1 MALIIGYGP
10 VTARRDSERV
20 VVPAGPNR
28 PPRSTAARVLRS
40 RDMATSAQVRM
51 VRAARRP
58 RATSL
63 VAEGFRETWTHRR
76 LTRYLVRA
84 DLKKHGSDTILGNIW
99 WVLDPLL
106 QMVVYVVLV
115 QVIFRIKIDDYPLF
129 VFAAILPWKWFSSA
143 VTDGIVSV
151 TSRDR
156 IIKQVKFPKI
166 VLPVAATVSGIANFA
181 FGLIPLVALAY
192 LFYSNRLSIYYLLI
206 PAIAAVQF
214 VFSLAMAVLLA
225 GVNVFFR
232 DIANVARHAL
242 RLWFYLSPALYTF
255 DSVAPRLDG
264 WVGRIEMLNPWTP
277 LFESYR
283 DVIYNGTM
291 PNWFSLGVLLVA
303 STVFLTFATLFFK
316 RVEPS
321 FAKVL

>member
-1 MALIIGYGP
+1 
-10 VTARRDSERV
+10 
-20 VVPAGPNR
+20 
-28 PPRSTAARVLRS
+28 
-40 RDMATSAQVRM
+40 MATTAEARPL
-51 VRAARRP
+51 RAARRP
-58 RATSL
+58 GALEL
-63 VAEGFRETWTHRR
+63 VTTGFREIWSHRR

-84 DLKKHGSDTILGNIW
+84 DLKKHGAHTVLGNIW

-115 QVIFRIKIDDYPLF
+115 EVIFKVGKEDYPLF
-129 VFAAILPWKWFSSA
+129 VFSAILPWKWFSSA
-143 VTDGIVSV
+143 VNDGITSV

-166 VLPVAATVSGIANFA
+166 VLPVAATVGGIVSFS
-181 FGLIPLVALAY
+181 FGLIPLLGMML
-192 LFYSNRLSIYYLLI
+192 LFYRSDISPYLVLI

-214 VFSLAMAVLLA
+214 VFSLACAVLVA

-242 RLWFYLSPALYTF
+242 RLWFYLSPALYAYS
-255 DSVAPRLDG
+255 DVADRLNG
-264 WVGRIEMLNPWTP
+264 WVGKIQLLNPWTP

-283 DVIYNGTM
+283 DVIYDQTM
-291 PNWFSLGVLLVA
+291 PNWLWLFALLVA
-303 STVFLTFATLFFK
+303 STIFLALAMVFFK
-316 RVEPS
+316 RVEPA